1 MDMSTNQQI
10 IAATQAWIRSFV
22 IAYNICPFANRE
34 QQRNSIRYRVENS
47 NNIEGCLNAVIEECI
62 HLDTHPNTETTLLII
77 ARKLDNFDDY
87 LDVLAIAEQLL
98 LDQGYEGIY
107 QIASFHPY
115 YRFADSGEN
124 DPDNYT
130 NRSPYPMLHLIRESS
145 IENALASYP
154 DPASI
159 PGRNVKLT
167 RRLGLNRLQ
176 NILRD
181 CLESTTQECDPHHE

>member
-1 MDMSTNQQI
+1 MSTNQQI
-10 IAATQAWIRSFV
+10 IAATEAWIKSFV

-34 QQRNSIRYRVENS
+34 QQRNSIRYRVENG
-47 NNIEGCLNAVIEECI
+47 NNVESCLNAVIQECM
-62 HLDTHPNTETTLLII
+62 HLDTHSETETTLLII
-77 ARKLDNFDDY
+77 TRQLDNFYDY

-98 LDQGYEGIY
+98 IDQGYEGIY
-107 QIASFHPY
+107 QIASFHPH

-145 IENALASYP
+145 IESALASYP
-154 DPASI
+154 DPARI
-159 PGRNVKLT
+159 PERNVKLT
-167 RRLGLNRLQ
+167 RQLGLKKLQ

-181 CLESTTQECDPHHE
+181 CLESTTSE